1 MKSGNHGVTISARQ
15 LLPRMRPPYWGSE
28 RTKLLTLSI
37 LTPTVIML
45 KMAKALD
52 LEVPKALFVG
62 GKADMNPHLVRSV
75 SRKNQDF
82 LQACCRSDSYIADA
96 LLPALFQVFW
106 LVKTQSTRVLVRRMK
121 VNLSR

>member
-1 MKSGNHGVTISARQ
+1 
-15 LLPRMRPPYWGSE
+15 
-28 RTKLLTLSI
+28 
-37 LTPTVIML
+37 ML

-82 LQACCRSDSYIADA
+82 LQACCRSDSYIADP
-96 LLPALFQVFW
+96 LLPALVTVNAGFGAPDEGQFISLTTLQRLDIW
-106 LVKTQSTRVLVRRMK
+106 QRSRVDGLTMSV
-121 VNLSR
+121 